1 MEAFTSWI
9 GKQTERIFKKKR
21 TSGGVE
27 LPSVQGAEDGPTPQ
41 QSINEERYEIKGI
54 KALKNVE
61 TKMKAQYNLT
71 LGEAGLYCFIT
82 PSTTHCNPYVMC
94 KIGQSTN
101 LVQRFYNWAGAYP
114 RGVHVVALGIVGEI
128 NAFKEGKIEEKLV
141 KGFKNRTTLTSTI
154 SQEEKEMDQKT
165 AKKCRMLEK
174 WMFERIRD
182 GYVKYNEDEDGE
194 DGDFEDLD
202 AVMLQTG
209 SREADNGEFVIAK
222 PEDIQ
227 KLFIE
232 LYNAGEFK
240 DLRLY
245 ANPKTRERG
254 TSKYKLYPYTKTGT
268 FNKNLAFSLDSMCPN
283 PLFAFDYSQGKVK
296 SLANEKISSGD
307 TQINLKEYLRKT
319 NRSDI
324 RLEGLQPPKKGT

>member
-9 GKQTERIFKKKR
+9 GKQTERIFKKR

-27 LPSVQGAEDGPTPQ
+27 LPKVRGADEGATPQ
-41 QSINEERYEIKGI
+41 QSIDEEKYELKGI
-54 KALKNVE
+54 KALRKVE
-61 TKMKAQYNLT
+61 TKMQAQYDLT
-71 LGEAGLYCFIT
+71 LGEAGNYCFIT

-101 LVQRFYNWAGAYP
+101 LIQRFYNWAGAYP

-128 NAFKEGKIEEKLV
+128 NAFKEKNVVEKAV
-141 KGFKNRTTLTSTI
+141 KGFPNRTTLTSSIT
-154 SQEEKEMDQKT
+154 QEERKEDQAT
-165 AKKCRMLEK
+165 AAKCRQLEK

-182 GYVKYNEDEDGE
+182 GYIKYKQKDEDGE
-194 DGDFEDLD
+194 FEDLD

-227 KLFIE
+227 KLFEE

-245 ANPKTRERG
+245 NNPKTRTAG
-254 TSKYKLYPYTKTGT
+254 TGPYKLYPYDKQGR
-268 FNKNLAFSLDSMCPN
+268 FNEKLAFSLDSMCPN
-283 PLFAFDYSQGKVK
+283 PLFAFDYSRGKVK

-307 TQINLKEYLRKT
+307 TQISLKEYLRKT

-324 RLEGLQPPKKGT
+324 RLEGLQPPKKGN